1 MTDDVL
7 VVGHS
12 LVGNTMPRMLDGL
25 LPTSQLVRAQV
36 INGSPLAYN
45 WDHGATAQ
53 GVNARAVLPSG
64 AYGTLILTEAIPLA
78 GHLQWSNTYGIARNY
93 AALAWAANPS
103 ARVMIY
109 ETWHEIGID
118 VAQWRANLTSDLSLW
133 QGIANSVNAVKPGA
147 APVVG
152 IVPGGQAMG
161 LLYDT
166 IAVGRANGITQITQ
180 LFTDQIHLNDA
191 GNYLISLVQYA
202 AISGRSPIGLTDR
215 LTGEWGQVYS
225 GWTDDQT
232 ILFQHIAW
240 EAAARAPGA
249 RLVPGTILP
258 QLVLGNSANETL
270 TGGNGDDRVY
280 SALGNDLITGL
291 NGHDLLA
298 GERGH
303 DRIYGGNGDD
313 FLLGG
318 NDRDLLV
325 GDAGNDRIHGEFGND
340 TMTGGTGADE
350 FMFSR
355 RGGADRITDFSLAQ
369 GDQLVLDDILWTGTR
384 SAAQVV
390 SSMATVTA
398 EGVLFNFGTN
408 GTLLLQGLTT
418 TNGLAGLIEIY

>member
-7 VVGHS
+7 FVGHS

-291 NGHDLLA
+291 NG
-298 GERGH
+298 
-303 DRIYGGNGDD
+303 
-313 FLLGG
+313 
-318 NDRDLLV
+318 
-325 GDAGNDRIHGEFGND
+325 
-340 TMTGGTGADE
+340 
-350 FMFSR
+350 
-355 RGGADRITDFSLAQ
+355 SLAQ
-369 GDQLVLDDILWTGTR
+369 W
-384 SAAQVV
+384 
-390 SSMATVTA
+390 
-398 EGVLFNFGTN
+398 
-408 GTLLLQGLTT
+408 
-418 TNGLAGLIEIY
+418 LIEDEYMPKKYVVAQGTCVQREGRVHIEQDSSGQVWVGGDSVTCIRGSATL